1 VLAIFGLSDSFLQCR
16 GEEEEVCL
24 LERELIFISIPCLH
38 SSLQIIRPVGSCCHK
53 YLKKSPNFS
62 METFLAFHMYHKIKR
77 TSDSFSSV
85 RFVEKNSH
93 TKTG

>member
-1 VLAIFGLSDSFLQCR
+1 LSDSFLQCR

-53 YLKKSPNFS
+53 YLKKSP
-62 METFLAFHMYHKIKR
+62 TFFYGNV
-77 TSDSFSSV
+77 SSFPYV
-85 RFVEKNSH
+85 PQNKKDF
-93 TKTG
+93 